1 MNVLVGNTGF
11 VGSNIITYG
20 QIDLSFHSTDI
31 EKAYGSEPDLLIY
44 AGVRAEKYLAN
55 IYPKEDHKCIVQ
67 AQENIKRIAPKKLV
81 LISTIDVL
89 SSAVEA
95 DEDSLIDET
104 RLQPYGIHRY
114 DLEKWVRKEFEDAL
128 IIRLPALFGKNI
140 KKNFIYDYMYTIP
153 AMLKQDKYNELV
165 IKEPLLD
172 GYYYKH
178 KSGFYK
184 CRELSV
190 RDEKELKSL
199 FKKLGFSAISFTDSR
214 NQYQFYPLRRL
225 WDDIQ
230 TAMRS
235 KLTLWHPATEPILV
249 SELHEYLSG
258 EKFIN
263 EFSTDPIKYD
273 FRTKYD
279 DLFGGS
285 GGYICDKKE
294 IMKEI
299 ARFVG
304 DSRV

>member
-11 VGSNIITYG
+11 VGSNIIAYG

-55 IYPKEDHKCIVQ
+55 LYPKEDYKCIVQ
-67 AQENIKRIAPKKLV
+67 AQENIKRIAPKKVV

-89 SSAVEA
+89 SSVVGA

-104 RLQPYGIHRY
+104 KLQPYGSHRY
-114 DLEKWVRKEFEDAL
+114 ILEKWVRKEFEDAL

-153 AMLKQDKYNELV
+153 TVLNQDKYNELV
-165 IKEPLLD
+165 VKEPLLD
-172 GYYYKH
+172 EYYIKH
-178 KSGFYK
+178 KKGFYK
-184 CRELSV
+184 CRELNMQ
-190 RDEKELKSL
+190 EE
-199 FKKLGFSAISFTDSR
+199 KKLKALFEQLGFPAIFFTDSR
-214 NQYQFYPLRRL
+214 NQYQFYPLKRL

-230 TAMRS
+230 IAIES
-235 KLTLWHPATEPILV
+235 KLTLWHPATEPIIV
-249 SELHEYLSG
+249 SELYEYLSG
-258 EKFIN
+258 KKFVN
-263 EFSTDPIKYD
+263 EFLTDPIKYD

-279 DLFGGS
+279 DLFHGS
-285 GGYICDKKE
+285 GGYICGKKK

-299 ARFVG
+299 AQFVG
-304 DSRV
+304 E

>member
-1 MNVLVGNTGF
+1 MNALVGSTGF
-11 VGSNIITYG
+11 VGSNIIAYG

-31 EKAYGSEPDLLIY
+31 EKAYGLEPDLLIY

-55 IYPKEDHKCIVQ
+55 LYPEEDHQCIVQ
-67 AQENIKRIAPKKLV
+67 AQENIERIAPKKVV

-89 SSAVEA
+89 SSAVGA
-95 DEDSLIDET
+95 DEDSLIDAT

-128 IIRLPALFGKNI
+128 IIRLPALFGRNI

-153 AMLKQDKYNELV
+153 SMLNEDKYNELAA
-165 IKEPLLD
+165 KEPLLD
-172 GYYYKH
+172 GYYIKH
-178 KSGFYK
+178 KNGFYK
-184 CRELSV
+184 CRELNMKE
-190 RDEKELKSL
+190 EKKLKTL
-199 FKKLGFSAISFTDSR
+199 FEQLGFSAIFFTDSR

-230 TAMRS
+230 TALERGLM
-235 KLTLWHPATEPILV
+235 LWHPATEPITV
-249 SELHEYLSG
+249 SELYEYLSG
-258 EKFIN
+258 EKFTN

-285 GGYICDKKE
+285 GGYICGKKE

-304 DSRV
+304 E